1 MGTPGIATGFH
12 PAAPARPGR
21 RERLAA
27 WGARLGVL
35 PLVRRARGL
44 LRHDLRILAYHRIA
58 PHIDA
63 AGFDFDLELLSADAE
78 GFRAQMRHL
87 RDHYTPLRFADVLAA
102 LDAGRAPPRDAV
114 VVTFDDGYD
123 DNHDVAL
130 PILRETG
137 VPATFFVSTGHIDSG
152 RTYAFDWVVHAVLRA
167 PAGRFVLPALGLEAE
182 LGADHGPRRAFAARA
197 LDRLKALDGAAQ
209 QQAMDALFA
218 AAGVGPP
225 GAAANSRPMDW
236 ARVRALHAAGM
247 EIGSHGTHHRMLAK
261 LDEDGIRAELAQS
274 RDAIARELGAPPQVL
289 AYPVGGR
296 DAFDDRVVRIAREL
310 GYRIACSYLPGRNPV
325 GASDWF
331 ALRRIAVE
339 RDTGPALFAAR
350 LALPEVFGDRERAVR
365 RAAG

>member
-1 MGTPGIATGFH
+1 VDATGIATGFH

-21 RERLAA
+21 RERLARL
-27 WGARLGVL
+27 GARLHVL
-35 PLVRRARGL
+35 PLLRRARGL
-44 LRHDLRILAYHRIA
+44 WRHDLRILAYHRIA
-58 PHIDA
+58 ARIDPS
-63 AGFDFDLELLSADAE
+63 GFDFDLELLSADAE

-87 RDHYTPLRFADVLAA
+87 RDHYTPLRFADVLAD

-130 PILRETG
+130 PILSELG

-167 PAGRFVLPALGLEAE
+167 PAGRLEVPALGLDAE
-182 LGADHGPRRAFAARA
+182 LGADPAPRRAFAARV
-197 LDRLKALDGAAQ
+197 LDRLKSLDAEAQ
-209 QQAMDALFA
+209 QAAMDVLFA
-218 AAGVGPP
+218 RTGAGPVGATPC
-225 GAAANSRPMDW
+225 SRPMDW

-247 EIGSHGTHHRMLAK
+247 EVGSHGTHHRMLAK
-261 LDEDGIRAELAQS
+261 LDEAGIRAELAQS

-296 DAFDDRVVRIAREL
+296 DAFDARVVRIAREL

-325 GASDWF
+325 PGADWF

-339 RDTGPALFAAR
+339 RDTGMDLFAAR
-350 LALPEVFGDRERAVR
+350 LALPELFGDRERAVR